1 MKKISV
7 CIAGLC
13 LAFDVSAA
21 QVTEG
26 QQYISLNKTVHDVPS
41 VLEFFSF
48 NCPHCYQFEQVMHVS
63 SRVAAQLPHDVKI
76 IKYHVDFLP
85 PLGKE
90 LSHAW
95 AVAMALGIEDK
106 IESSMFDA
114 VQITR
119 SIHSSADIRQVFI
132 DVGIKPNVYDG
143 AWDSFAVK
151 ALVSQQ
157 EKAANDVELQGVPAM
172 FVNGKYQINMQG
184 MDTGDMNAFVQEY
197 ASTVNA
203 LLNKK

>member
-7 CIAGLC
+7 FIAGLC

-41 VLEFFSF
+41 VLAFFSF

-63 SRVAAQLPHDVKI
+63 SRVATQLPHDVKI

-184 MDTGDMNAFVQEY
+184 MDTSDMNAFVQEY